1 MKKLCKIIVLCMA
14 VMVGVS
20 FSLPAQTIESHAASK
35 IKISKKSVITNKG
48 KTVRLKVKG
57 TSKKV
62 RWSSSNKKV
71 ATVKKGRVKA
81 KNTGKVTITAKVGKK
96 KLRCKVR
103 VYPNYK
109 SSIVGIW
116 GGHDKG
122 EYSSGEYVEW
132 QFKKNG
138 RFVFMDYYD
147 GINHSVTEG
156 KYKIKGNTI
165 ALSTGEAYN
174 IKKVKKNEYLTLKN
188 QFYRYVLYPRH
199 V

>member
-122 EYSSGEYVEW
+122 DYSSGEYFEL

>member
-1 MKKLCKIIVLCMA
+1 
-14 VMVGVS
+14 MVGVS

-35 IKISKKSVITNKG
+35 IKISKKSVVTNKG

>member
-1 MKKLCKIIVLCMA
+1 
-14 VMVGVS
+14 MVGAA
-20 FSLPAQTIESHAASK
+20 FSLPAQTIESHAATK
-35 IKISKKSVITNKG
+35 IKISKKSVVTNVG

-57 TSKKV
+57 TKKKV

-71 ATVKKGRVKA
+71 ATVKKGKVKA
-81 KNTGKVTITAKVGKK
+81 KKTGRATITAKVGGK
-96 KLRCKVR
+96 KLRCKVK

-116 GGHDKG
+116 GGHDEG

-138 RFVFMDYYD
+138 KFVFTDYYD
-147 GINHSVTEG
+147 GINRSVTKG
-156 KYKIKGNTI
+156 KYKIKGNII
-165 ALSTGEAYN
+165 ALSTGEAYS
-174 IKKVKKNEYLTLKN
+174 IKKVKKNKYLTLKN
-188 QFYRYVLYPRH
+188 QFYKYVLYQRH

>member
-1 MKKLCKIIVLCMA
+1 MQNLYKILVLCMA
-14 VMVGVS
+14 IMIGAA
-20 FSLPAQTIESHAASK
+20 FSLPAQTVESHAAEK
-35 IKISKKSVITNKG
+35 IKISKKSVVTNKG

-57 TSKKV
+57 ANKKV

-71 ATVKKGRVKA
+71 ATVKKGRVRA

-96 KLRCKVR
+96 KLKCKVR

-116 GGHDKG
+116 GGHDEG

-132 QFKKNG
+132 QFKRNG
-138 RFVFMDYYD
+138 KFVFMDYYD
-147 GINHSVTEG
+147 GVNYSVTRG
-156 KYKIKGNTI
+156 KYKIKGNII
-165 ALSTGEAYN
+165 ALNTGEAYN

-188 QFYRYVLYPRH
+188 QFYKYVLYPRH

>member
-35 IKISKKSVITNKG
+35 IKISKKSVVTNKG
-48 KTVRLKVKG
+48 RTIRLKVKG

-81 KNTGKVTITAKVGKK
+81 KNTGKATITAKVGKK
-96 KLRCKVR
+96 KLRCKIR

-109 SSIVGIW
+109 PLIAGSWEG
-116 GGHDKG
+116 KLYG
-122 EYSSGEYVEW
+122 ESVEW
-132 QFKKNG
+132 TFTKKG
-138 RFVFMDYYD
+138 RFSIAKPDTLLNGGYVIRGNWIYLSTDEAYK
-147 GINHSVTEG
+147 IVSVK
-156 KYKIKGNTI
+156 KYK
-165 ALSTGEAYN
+165 
-174 IKKVKKNEYLTLKN
+174 TLKLKYGGKTFKFN
-188 QFYRYVLYPRH
+188 YFH

>member
-35 IKISKKSVITNKG
+35 IKISKKSVVTNKG

>member
-35 IKISKKSVITNKG
+35 IKISKKSVVTNKG

-96 KLRCKVR
+96 KLRCKFR

-174 IKKVKKNEYLTLKN
+174 IKKVKKMSILL
-188 QFYRYVLYPRH
+188 
-199 V
+199 

>member
-1 MKKLCKIIVLCMA
+1 MKNLCRILAICIS
-14 VMVGVS
+14 VMVGAA
-20 FSLPAQTIESHAASK
+20 FSLPAQAVESHAAEK
-35 IKISKKSVITNKG
+35 IKISKKSVVTNKG

-71 ATVKKGRVKA
+71 ATVKKGHVKA
-81 KNTGKVTITAKVGKK
+81 KNTGKSTITAKVGKK

-116 GGHDKG
+116 GGHDEG

-138 RFVFMDYYD
+138 KFVFTDYYD
-147 GINHSVTEG
+147 GINRSVTKG
-156 KYKIKGNTI
+156 KYKINGNII
-165 ALSTGEAYN
+165 ALSTGEAYS

-188 QFYRYVLYPRH
+188 QFYKYVLYQRH